1 MIKMI
6 DQWLR
11 NVVEEDNSRMKKD
24 DNIEIYKGW
33 RELWKKIQ
41 RWLYPSVLPTHTKK
55 YY

>member
-1 MIKMI
+1 MMKML
-6 DQWLR
+6 DQWLK
-11 NVVEEDNSRMKKD
+11 NVVEEDNPQIKKE
-24 DNIEIYKGW
+24 NKMETYNGW